1 MRRPLGEV
9 AGCLRSRVFIR
20 HGSGLNDARL
30 AALPN
35 FLVLDRVL
43 VLAGCEHSVAHTA
56 CVVGKVDADVVRL
69 VSERA
74 ILLVVWVQDHM
85 GLLLHSDGLGHC
97 ILIIFLA
104 VVGSE
109 LVLVLQ
115 E

>member
-9 AGCLRSRVFIR
+9 ACCLRSRVFIR

-30 AALPN
+30 ASLPN
-35 FLVLDRVL
+35 FLALDRVL
-43 VLAGCEHSVAHTA
+43 VLAGCEHAVAHTA
-56 CVVGKVDADVVRL
+56 RVVSKVDADVVRL
-69 VSERA
+69 VSKRA
-74 ILLVVWVQDHM
+74 IILVVWVKDHV
-85 GLLLHSDGLGHC
+85 GLLLHSDGLGHR